1 MGLCVLRI
9 ACRSL
14 ISLNTLGS
22 HRADLRD
29 YKDSE
34 YFFEDVKMIKCNSI
48 RLLLVT
54 VLLTACS
61 SSNTSLP
68 KKLVLLQTSDEHS
81 FLLGVGPESDD
92 YRQNTSAATDKRSG
106 GIARRKTV
114 LDRERAAARASG
126 SGMLT
131 VSSGD
136 NMMGTLFHTGG
147 SRLGSDYRA
156 MYAMG
161 YDIASFG
168 NHDFELGPE
177 YLAAVI
183 KTAVD
188 KNAMI
193 PIVSSNIRFSNLPG
207 DAALKAFFDESG
219 TDTTKPL
226 HRRIVL
232 TTSNGLRV
240 GFIGIMGKSA
250 AKDAPDKTPITF
262 SLPVSGNEN
271 DSSVINGKNAVMA
284 KIYEDT
290 QTQVDYLRNNAAV
303 DVVILLGH
311 TGTDLTSPEIGESHQ
326 IALNVTGID
335 VILSG
340 HTHLKTEAYT
350 VINPASNKPVIIQEP
365 GRYGSHVGKLTITVL
380 PSGGVSVDRAGTAM
394 LPVDTAVAE
403 DPAMRVLVDE
413 VIDAQERDDEVTGN
427 GKSMLERTLS
437 AIEGVPVSRTATR
450 GDLYFRTIGTTT
462 FDLPLSLRKETGM
475 LRLVSDA
482 MLSAAETISGPTTVA
497 LTASAIVR
505 DGIYKGKTGSV
516 SFADIFRA
524 LPMGKAASAKAGI
537 FTPGNPLVRFAC
549 TAVELKIILEAAAS
563 NSYSSME
570 AADNFM
576 FPSGLRFEY
585 DTNRTAMKV
594 PPEGNPALP
603 ANGRVTKITLST
615 NHANIDNSYTTTI
628 FDLSVSPNPW
638 LVAPTTM
645 YTVVT
650 DYHLAQFA
658 GNSGITLRNPADGV
672 PFNSPAGAVIRHGDG
687 SEYKD
692 YEALARYIAITS
704 GGTIANRYNDS
715 DPVGAG
721 PKRALCSG
729 QLCNQ

>member
-1 MGLCVLRI
+1 
-9 ACRSL
+9 
-14 ISLNTLGS
+14 
-22 HRADLRD
+22 
-29 YKDSE
+29 
-34 YFFEDVKMIKCNSI
+34 MITCNSL
-48 RLLLVT
+48 RLFLIT

-92 YRQNTSAATDKRSG
+92 YYQRTSPGTAPRIG
-106 GIARRKTV
+106 GIGRRKTV
-114 LDRERAAARASG
+114 LDKERAAARAAG
-126 SGMLT
+126 SGVLT

-161 YDIASFG
+161 YDIGSFG

-193 PIVSSNIRFSNLPG
+193 PIVSSNIRFSDKAG

-219 TDTTKPL
+219 ADATKPL
-226 HRRIVL
+226 HRRMVL

-250 AKDAPDKTPITF
+250 AKDAPDKTPTTF
-262 SLPVSGNEN
+262 SLPASGNEN
-271 DSSVINGKNAVMA
+271 DASIINGNNVVMA

-290 QTQVDYLRNNAAV
+290 QAQVDYLRNTAAA
-303 DVVILLGH
+303 DVVVLLGH
-311 TGTDLTSPEIGESHQ
+311 TGTDLNSPEIGESHQ

-350 VINPASNKPVIIQEP
+350 VTNPVSNKPVIIQEP
-365 GRYGSHVGKLTITVL
+365 GRYGSHVGKLTIDVL
-380 PSGGVSVDRAGTAM
+380 PSGGVIIDRAGTAM
-394 LPVDTAVAE
+394 LPVNSSISADS
-403 DPAMRVLVDE
+403 AMRPFIDE
-413 VIDAQERDDEVTGN
+413 VIDAQERDDEVTGS

-437 AIEGVPVSRTATR
+437 AIEGVPVGRTATR
-450 GDLYFRTIGTTT
+450 GDLYFRTIGNTT
-462 FDLPLSLRKETGM
+462 FDLPISLRKETGM

-505 DGIYKGKTGSV
+505 DGIYKGETGAV

-524 LPMGKAASAKAGI
+524 LPMGKATAATAGI

-563 NSYSSME
+563 TSYSSME

-576 FPSGLRFEY
+576 FPSGLKFFY
-585 DTNRTAMKV
+585 DTDRTAMKV
-594 PPEGNPALP
+594 QPDGDPTLP
-603 ANGRVTKITLST
+603 DNGRVTKITLAA
-615 NHANIDNSYTTTI
+615 NHANIDSSYTTTI
-628 FDLSVSPNPW
+628 FDLTITPNPW
-638 LVAPTTM
+638 LVAPTTL
-645 YTVVT
+645 YTIVT

-658 GNSGITLRNPADGV
+658 GNSGITLRNPANGV
-672 PFNSPAGAVIRHGDG
+672 PFTSPAAAVIRHADG

-692 YEALARYIAITS
+692 YEALAHYIAVIN
-704 GGTIANRYNDS
+704 GGVLPSRYNDN

-721 PKRALCSG
+721 PKRAICSG
-729 QLCNQ
+729 QLCNQERGVPNKEISQPWKSPNEMSRE